1 MEATRVKRI
10 STLAGITAVSL
21 ATLAV
26 AAVLSTPGAAEAQN
40 NEEATPEDETAR
52 AVPPALSEI
61 LSDLVEE
68 QVITQEQADR
78 IAAEIR
84 DRGVHFGRH
93 GHRFR
98 GPAGLAAKAEIA
110 EILGLTAEE
119 LRDALGDGKTLG
131 EIADETGTRQELIEG
146 LVAAGNGRIDA
157 ALEAGRITEDEAAE
171 LRGRVTERVEDL
183 ITRKFPDHGFRGR
196 GFRGPEGSGFGRFGP
211 PDGTDA

>member
-1 MEATRVKRI
+1 MKRI
-10 STLAGITAVSL
+10 FTLAAITAVFL
-21 ATLAV
+21 ATLAL
-26 AAVLSTPGAAEAQN
+26 AAVLSTPEAAEAQN
-40 NEEATPEDETAR
+40 NEEATSEDETAR

-78 IAAEIR
+78 IEAEIR

-98 GPAGLAAKAEIA
+98 DPGGFAAKAEIA

-119 LRDALGDGKTLG
+119 LRDALADGKTLG
-131 EIADETGTRQELIEG
+131 EIADETGARQDLIEA
-146 LVAAGNGRIDA
+146 LVAAGNERIDA

-171 LRGRVTERVEDL
+171 LRGQITEHVEDL
-183 ITRKFPDHGFRGR
+183 INRELPDHGFRGR
-196 GFRGPEGSGFGRFGP
+196 GFRSPEGSGFGRFGP
-211 PDGTDA
+211 PVGTDR